1 VTRVALVGLGK
12 QGTLLVERLRSRPDA
27 EIVAVIEADRA
38 KVGRSL
44 DEVLGTAT
52 GIDLTVHASLD
63 RLVGADVALLTTSS
77 WIADAAPLIEQIAA
91 KGVNV
96 ITTAEELGYPWRQYP
111 ELSAQLDATAR
122 KHGVSIVGA
131 GANPGFLMDLLPIVL
146 SHASEEISGI
156 VVRRSADMRPHRPER
171 LTRFGLGR
179 TRQEFAEAGAEI
191 IHGHVGFTQ
200 SIHCLADALG
210 WELDEV
216 REYDPEPAVVAAA
229 PRAGAH
235 FVVEEGTVAVVNHRA
250 VGILGEQTVID
261 LSMYLGFPDPGDDVP
276 HTDRW
281 QIKSCDEVR
290 TVDVQPPWTPFGAT
304 PSTVVNL
311 LAAAVAGP
319 PGLLCSAD
327 FPARALAARG
337 NGRR

>member
-1 VTRVALVGLGK
+1 VTKVALVGLGM
-12 QGTLLVERLRSRPDA
+12 QGRLLVERLRSRADA
-27 EIVAVIEADRA
+27 EVVAVIETDTR
-38 KVGRSL
+38 KIGRSV
-44 DEVLGTAT
+44 DEVIGVLSGV
-52 GIDLTVHASLD
+52 DVCVQASLD
-63 RLVGADVALLTTSS
+63 GVDGADVALLTTSS
-77 WIADAAPLIEQIAA
+77 WIKETVPLIEQIATY
-91 KGVNV
+91 GVNV

-111 ELSAQLDATAR
+111 EISAHLDAIGR

-131 GANPGFLMDLLPIVL
+131 GANPGFLMDLVPIVL

-156 VVRRSADMRPHRPER
+156 AIRRSADMRPHRPER

-179 TRQEFAEAGAEI
+179 TRQEFAATGAAI

-210 WELDEV
+210 WELDDV
-216 REYDPEPAVVAAA
+216 REHDPEPAVIATA

-235 FVVEEGTVAVVNHRA
+235 VVVEAGTVAVVNHRA
-250 VGILGEQTVID
+250 VGILNGETAID

-276 HTDRW
+276 QIDRW
-281 QIKSCDEVR
+281 QLRSRDEVR

-311 LAAAVAGP
+311 LGAAVAGP

-337 NGRR
+337 SGGG